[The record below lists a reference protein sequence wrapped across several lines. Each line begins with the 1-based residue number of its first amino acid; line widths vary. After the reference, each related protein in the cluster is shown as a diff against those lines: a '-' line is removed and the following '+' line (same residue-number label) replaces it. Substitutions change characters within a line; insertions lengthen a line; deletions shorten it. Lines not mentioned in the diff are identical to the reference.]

1 MKKQIFG
8 LLKGL
13 VREAVET
20 ALSADTPTTMEPVQT
35 VAAPPQ
41 EENVQ
46 TVNTAPVTGQVVVRE
61 TIDGYAYKENNGEI
75 RITGYNGSET
85 ALRIP
90 AEIEGKPV
98 TVIGKNAFAK
108 KMKLVSVIIPDSVKV
123 LDMLCFMQCSNL
135 KSVTLGRQVAVVADG
150 AFSETAIEQITLPDS
165 VKDIGNNAFWGT
177 PISKI
182 NIPAGVNAI
191 AMRCFAKTN
200 LTHFTVPGHVKTICT
215 GAFWGN
221 ESLMTVLIKE
231 GTAKMDKEIFKG
243 CRMLKSIAIPA
254 SVTEI
259 DGDMLDGCKPDAGK
273 LKIYVVAGSTAERVL
288 QAKYASVACFEVV
301 SLANMDGI
309 ENMMEADRKEA
320 EADASGQHYYVK
332 LISAKSSTV
341 MAMKVY
347 GDFTGAGLKASKEKI
362 DSAPCIL
369 LETASEETAKACLAA
384 LQKCNAVVDPDI
396 YTKTINGAE

>member
-1 MKKQIFG
+1 MKRRMLR
-8 LLKGL
+8 LLGGM
-13 VREAVET
+13 VRNAVESALSADNSSAVET
-20 ALSADTPTTMEPVQT
+20 ALPTEMPVAVETPLPADTSPVSETT
-35 VAAPPQ
+35 
-41 EENVQ
+41 
-46 TVNTAPVTGQVVVRE
+46 VVRE
-61 TIDGYAYKENNGEI
+61 TIDGYTYKENNGEI
-75 RITGYNGSET
+75 RITGYNGGET

-108 KMKLVSVIIPDSVKV
+108 KTKLVSVIIPDSVKV

-182 NIPAGVNAI
+182 NIPTGVNAI

-273 LKIYVVAGSTAERVL
+273 LKIYVVAGSTAESVL

-320 EADASGQHYYVK
+320 EAAASGQHYYVK